1 MNAHV
6 ARASLSYAALSW
18 IGMIFV
24 RPSHYRQSRD
34 DAATPMTPARSSY
47 PTHVRCFSRLVEW
60 PVHRVSLEWARTDKV
75 SSWTIAVTSV
85 SRNFLLSL
93 CLRIRVRRALL
104 SAELISIS
112 GADNRPRE
120 SAHKV
125 GIPTYLPTPS
135 RHGKRRGGWFLPP
148 PGWVLR
154 VERGINM

>member
-1 MNAHV
+1 MTSAKHYIRVAYVTTHHMIHTLVLHSSSDRVHYLSLERTLRALIRCRAHEIV
-6 ARASLSYAALSW
+6 ADDRSRIAYRGGFVCIYLSPTHARFLPSSLS
-18 IGMIFV
+18 
-24 RPSHYRQSRD
+24 
-34 DAATPMTPARSSY
+34 
-47 PTHVRCFSRLVEW
+47 FS
-60 PVHRVSLEWARTDKV
+60 
-75 SSWTIAVTSV
+75 
-85 SRNFLLSL
+85 
-93 CLRIRVRRALL
+93 LRIRVRRALL